1 MCQVPYLPM
10 LLLLLQILPELA
22 IVVHRAQLA
31 HKVLLVRKAQQ
42 VLKAQ
47 PAHKE
52 LQEQLA
58 IEVVYLIHLAQPQLT
73 VILVQAV

>member
-1 MCQVPYLPM
+1 MPK
-10 LLLLLQILPELA
+10 
-22 IVVHRAQLA
+22 AQPALKAQQA
-31 HKVLLVRKAQQ
+31 HKAQPVHKAQQ

-58 IEVVYLIHLAQPQLT
+58 IEVVYLIHLVQPQLT